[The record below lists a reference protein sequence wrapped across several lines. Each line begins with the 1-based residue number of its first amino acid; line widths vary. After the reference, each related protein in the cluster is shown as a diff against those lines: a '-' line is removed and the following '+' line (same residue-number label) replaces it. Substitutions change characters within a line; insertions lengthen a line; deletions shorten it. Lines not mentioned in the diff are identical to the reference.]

1 MTSHTQTRSI
11 AEYSLLDPEIQS
23 DPFHF
28 YQLLHAECPVYRMP
42 ETGIYVVTRYED
54 CRKVLLDTDTYSSV
68 VLGMSALQGPNAD
81 LYQQILAERGWAH
94 VHVLHRSDPPD
105 HSRYRA
111 LVDRVFTVK
120 RVRDLTPHI
129 EAIVNELIDAFIERG
144 ECEFVTEFAVP
155 MPGIVMAEQL
165 GLDKSE
171 VSRFKA
177 WADAMLATSNRVMTE
192 AELRATAEIEL
203 DAQHH
208 LAALFGERRADPTG
222 DLISGLVHAH
232 AKDEAPLSMHELQ
245 NILHQLITGGFET
258 TPSAIAHGLWLLT
271 RHPEQLQALRNDPGL
286 LRNLVEE
293 ILRIESPVQG
303 LMRTVRKD
311 AELAGTRMAAG
322 SVLIIRYGAANR
334 DAAKFACPSHFDV
347 ARSNAGAQLAFGS
360 GPHFCVGA
368 LLARQEI
375 ASSIRILLERLDH
388 IEVARPLSEPPHA
401 SSLNFLTL
409 KELPIRFDKRL

>member
-1 MTSHTQTRSI
+1 
-11 AEYSLLDPEIQS
+11 
-23 DPFHF
+23 
-28 YQLLHAECPVYRMP
+28 MP
-42 ETGIYVVTRYED
+42 ETGIFVVSRYDDARNE
-54 CRKVLLDTDTYSSV
+54 LLDTDTYSSV

-81 LYQQILAERGWAH
+81 LYQQILADRGWAH

-105 HSRYRA
+105 HSRYRK

-129 EAIVNELIDAFIERG
+129 EAIANGLIDAFIERG

-155 MPGIVMAEQL
+155 MPGTVMAEQL

-171 VSRFKA
+171 VSRFKD

-203 DAQHH
+203 QAQHH
-208 LAALFGERRADPTG
+208 LAALFEQRRAQPAD

-232 AKDEAPLSMHELQ
+232 GKDEAPLTPHELQ

-258 TPSAIAHGLWLLT
+258 TPSAIAHGLWLLL
-271 RHPEQLQALRNDPGL
+271 RHPQQRRKLEDDPGL
-286 LRNLVEE
+286 LRNFVEE
-293 ILRIESPVQG
+293 VLRIESPVQG

-311 AELAGTRMAAG
+311 TVLAGTHMPAG
-322 SVLIIRYGAANR
+322 SVLIVRYGAANR
-334 DAAKFACPSHFDV
+334 DTAKFTCPAHFDI
-347 ARSNAGAQLAFGS
+347 ARENAGAQLAFGS

-375 ASSIRILLERLDH
+375 ASSIRIVLERLEH
-388 IEVARPLSEPPHA
+388 IELARELPDPPHA
-401 SSLNFLTL
+401 GSLNFLTL
-409 KELPIRFDKRL
+409 KELPIRFRKR